1 MSIFC
6 WCLDSDSN
14 NQTNDSHFMRHMT
27 HEYTHVQ
34 QSLIVGATSK
44 SKFIFASLDAC
55 ESITESADDTSM
67 IDI

>member
-6 WCLDSDSN
+6 WYLDSN
-14 NQTNDSHFMRHMT
+14 NQTNDSHVMRHMT

-34 QSLIVGATSK
+34 QSLIVSATSK

-55 ESITESADDTSM
+55 ESVTESADDTSM